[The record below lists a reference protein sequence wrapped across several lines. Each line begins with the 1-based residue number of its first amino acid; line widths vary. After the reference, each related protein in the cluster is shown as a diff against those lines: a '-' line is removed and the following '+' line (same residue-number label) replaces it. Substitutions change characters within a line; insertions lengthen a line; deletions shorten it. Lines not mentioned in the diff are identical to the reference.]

1 MKEQQLFSKMRQAI
15 DRYKMIEAGDVVAVG
30 ISGGKDSLTLLR
42 GMVGL
47 SKFYPIPFTVK
58 AITVDLGYEGT
69 DYSKIKQLCEKLG
82 VEYRIEYTKINT
94 MLPKENPCSL
104 CARLR
109 KGALNAAI
117 KEMGCNKV
125 AYAHHMDDVIETMM
139 LSLVY
144 EGRFST
150 FWPVTF
156 LEGSDVTLI
165 RPMIFVTESEVIGF
179 KNKYD
184 LPVMKSQC
192 DYEPETERAYIKQ
205 LIRDINAHTR
215 GVKKRMM
222 TAILNGNLEGWD
234 VKKTEN

>member
-1 MKEQQLFSKMRQAI
+1 MKEQQLFSKMRQAMEQ
-15 DRYKMIEAGDVVAVG
+15 YKMIEEGDVVAVG

-47 SKFYPIPFTVK
+47 SKFYPIPFQVK

-69 DYSKIKQLCEKLG
+69 DYSEIKKLCDELG

-94 MLPKENPCSL
+94 MLPSENPCSL

-109 KGALNAAI
+109 KGALNQAI

-139 LSLVY
+139 LSLIY

-156 LEGSDVTLI
+156 LEGSDITLI
-165 RPMIFVTESEVIGF
+165 RPMILVTEAEVIGF

-192 DYEPETERAYIKQ
+192 DYEPETQRAYVKQ
-205 LIRDINAHTR
+205 LITEINRHTP

-222 TAILNGNLEGWD
+222 TAIRNGNLEGWGD
-234 VKKTEN
+234 KES